1 MGQSLSLSA
10 TYEIILTPSLFTFDH
25 KTENDTP
32 VDITDEHT
40 DKISTYVSS
49 STFKSDINTITDVS
63 LQSGG
68 GKDGSE
74 ITHLVFDHTS
84 IKYNSQDCNV
94 VITGKWKHA
103 SKQIKKSLK
112 KVKPAKGKGGMAST
126 TDAEGGEQQP
136 NAGSDD
142 ESGADISI
150 SDIIDKIKYNLS
162 HEAYLEHE
170 ISKQFHTYIYFSES
184 VDINKI

>member
-32 VDITDEHT
+32 VDITDDHI

-49 STFKSDINTITDVS
+49 SAFKADINTITDVS
-63 LQSGG
+63 LQSG

-94 VITGKWKHA
+94 VVTGKWKHA
-103 SKQIKKSLK
+103 SKQTKKSLK
-112 KVKPAKGKGGMAST
+112 KAKLAKGKGGGMAST
-126 TDAEGGEQQP
+126 SDTDGGGQT

-142 ESGADISI
+142 ENGPDISI

-170 ISKQFHTYIYFSES
+170 ISKQLHTYICFSES